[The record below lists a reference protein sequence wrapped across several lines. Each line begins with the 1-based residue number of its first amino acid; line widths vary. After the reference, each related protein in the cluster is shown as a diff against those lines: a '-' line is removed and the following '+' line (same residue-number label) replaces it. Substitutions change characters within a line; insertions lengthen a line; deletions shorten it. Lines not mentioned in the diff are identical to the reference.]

1 MATLPQC
8 KYEGQRTICESWL
21 SFHHVRSVAN
31 QAWWHTP
38 LPAEPCHLPRTFSS
52 MSTVIP
58 QYTPIPTGPGLG
70 NNPSFLSVLDICV
83 NKSTCDLLWLET
95 HLKSIHVTSELS
107 SPLLFIA
114 ECYFTVWTYHN
125 LAHLVFF
132 FLPLS
137 NAAVSIHIQ
146 IFKKCIL
153 LEIELLV
160 CDNSLF
166 NFLRDCKLFSMVTA
180 SLHPLIHIMNVPLSP
195 CLYQPLLLSVVLVH
209 SLIWF

>member
-83 NKSTCDLLWLET
+83 NKSTCDLL
-95 HLKSIHVTSELS
+95 
-107 SPLLFIA
+107 
-114 ECYFTVWTYHN
+114 
-125 LAHLVFF
+125 
-132 FLPLS
+132 
-137 NAAVSIHIQ
+137 
-146 IFKKCIL
+146 
-153 LEIELLV
+153 
-160 CDNSLF
+160 
-166 NFLRDCKLFSMVTA
+166 
-180 SLHPLIHIMNVPLSP
+180 
-195 CLYQPLLLSVVLVH
+195 
-209 SLIWF
+209 